1 MVEERDFALVGI
13 PFAAGIAAGLAVS
26 DAVSIRAVHSAASL
40 TYSATLALAVILLS
54 GTRRSDPLPRKP
66 GPGIALLFLIC
77 GFFCSA
83 NSFLCG
89 IFPENR
95 NNLKW
100 ASEAMGW
107 LSDLLEGMPFS
118 DPGTSALLKALL
130 TGDRSAL
137 PKETVTAFREAG
149 ASHILALSGLHLG
162 IIYLFLSKVTAPLGN
177 SPSARLLR
185 YLLNVG
191 SSLAY
196 CIATGAGP
204 SLVRA
209 FLFILIGETAAILHR
224 EKVPTLTL
232 MAAMTVQLAIE
243 PEVIT
248 SLGFQLSYLA
258 MAGIML
264 VYPHLERIYPASES
278 AFPGRFDPMRRI
290 WQSAMLSISCQLFT
304 GPLAWIRFHSFPKYF
319 IITNLTAL
327 PLTSAV
333 MLLSV
338 CAIILSALGI
348 CPGILVRID
357 EYAVRT
363 LVFCL
368 KTIAEIRV

>member
-1 MVEERDFALVGI
+1 M
-13 PFAAGIAAGLAVS
+13 
-26 DAVSIRAVHSAASL
+26 
-40 TYSATLALAVILLS
+40 
-54 GTRRSDPLPRKP
+54 
-66 GPGIALLFLIC
+66 
-77 GFFCSA
+77 
-83 NSFLCG
+83 
-89 IFPENR
+89 
-95 NNLKW
+95 
-100 ASEAMGW
+100 
-107 LSDLLEGMPFS
+107 
-118 DPGTSALLKALL
+118 
-130 TGDRSAL
+130 
-137 PKETVTAFREAG
+137 
-149 ASHILALSGLHLG
+149 
-162 IIYLFLSKVTAPLGN
+162 
-177 SPSARLLR
+177 LR

-224 EKVPTLTL
+224 ENVPTLTL

>member
-162 IIYLFLSKVTAPLGN
+162 IIYLFLS
-177 SPSARLLR
+177 
-185 YLLNVG
+185 
-191 SSLAY
+191 Y

-264 VYPHLERIYPASES
+264 VYPHLERIYPGSES

>member
-26 DAVSIRAVHSAASL
+26 DAVSVRAVHSAASL

-149 ASHILALSGLHLG
+149 ASSWHFQDSTWGSSTCSCPRSPHLLETALPPDCSGTC
-162 IIYLFLSKVTAPLGN
+162 ST
-177 SPSARLLR
+177 SARL
-185 YLLNVG
+185 
-191 SSLAY
+191 S
-196 CIATGAGP
+196 P
-204 SLVRA
+204 
-209 FLFILIGETAAILHR
+209 TASRQAP
-224 EKVPTLTL
+224 V
-232 MAAMTVQLAIE
+232 
-243 PEVIT
+243 
-248 SLGFQLSYLA
+248 
-258 MAGIML
+258 
-264 VYPHLERIYPASES
+264 
-278 AFPGRFDPMRRI
+278 
-290 WQSAMLSISCQLFT
+290 
-304 GPLAWIRFHSFPKYF
+304 
-319 IITNLTAL
+319 L
-327 PLTSAV
+327 PL
-333 MLLSV
+333 
-338 CAIILSALGI
+338 
-348 CPGILVRID
+348 
-357 EYAVRT
+357 
-363 LVFCL
+363 
-368 KTIAEIRV
+368 

>member
-26 DAVSIRAVHSAASL
+26 DAVSVQAVHSAASL

-162 IIYLFLSKVTAPLGN
+162 IIYLFRSKVTAPL
-177 SPSARLLR
+177 
-185 YLLNVG
+185 
-191 SSLAY
+191 
-196 CIATGAGP
+196 
-204 SLVRA
+204 
-209 FLFILIGETAAILHR
+209 
-224 EKVPTLTL
+224 
-232 MAAMTVQLAIE
+232 
-243 PEVIT
+243 
-248 SLGFQLSYLA
+248 
-258 MAGIML
+258 
-264 VYPHLERIYPASES
+264 
-278 AFPGRFDPMRRI
+278 
-290 WQSAMLSISCQLFT
+290 
-304 GPLAWIRFHSFPKYF
+304 
-319 IITNLTAL
+319 
-327 PLTSAV
+327 
-333 MLLSV
+333 
-338 CAIILSALGI
+338 
-348 CPGILVRID
+348 
-357 EYAVRT
+357 
-363 LVFCL
+363 
-368 KTIAEIRV
+368 

>member
-26 DAVSIRAVHSAASL
+26 DAVSVRAVHSAASL

-66 GPGIALLFLIC
+66 GPGISLLFLIC

-137 PKETVTAFREAG
+137 PKETVTAFRDAG
-149 ASHILALSGLHLG
+149 ASHILALSVLHLG
-162 IIYLFLSKVTAPLGN
+162 II
-177 SPSARLLR
+177 
-185 YLLNVG
+185 
-191 SSLAY
+191 
-196 CIATGAGP
+196 
-204 SLVRA
+204 
-209 FLFILIGETAAILHR
+209 
-224 EKVPTLTL
+224 
-232 MAAMTVQLAIE
+232 
-243 PEVIT
+243 
-248 SLGFQLSYLA
+248 
-258 MAGIML
+258 
-264 VYPHLERIYPASES
+264 
-278 AFPGRFDPMRRI
+278 
-290 WQSAMLSISCQLFT
+290 
-304 GPLAWIRFHSFPKYF
+304 
-319 IITNLTAL
+319 
-327 PLTSAV
+327 
-333 MLLSV
+333 
-338 CAIILSALGI
+338 
-348 CPGILVRID
+348 
-357 EYAVRT
+357 
-363 LVFCL
+363 
-368 KTIAEIRV
+368 